1 MNTYICPICKTE
13 FTRYGKKPA
22 TYCSLTC
29 KAEAQRQSKP
39 VTKEWLQQKY
49 VAENLSTYTIAKI
62 VNRNPKR
69 VYEWLV
75 DFCIPTRPVSQN
87 RLPKT
92 SIGPHANR
100 EWLYEQ
106 YVNQKRSASS
116 IAEECNVGENNIYY
130 FLSKFNIPRR
140 SMSEIRKIKRW
151 GLSGKA
157 NGMFGRTGKSNPNY
171 KTGSSPERQTF
182 YSKGKGKDFLKIILS
197 RDNYTCQRCGNGKKG
212 KKGLHVHHIKGWAI
226 HENLRFEANN
236 CITLCRKCHEW
247 VHSKQNINN
256 EFVE

>member
-49 VAENLSTYTIAKI
+49 VAENLSTYAIAKI

-75 DFCIPTRPVSQN
+75 DFCIPTTGISKP
-87 RLPKT
+87 LLKT

-116 IAEECNVGENNIYY
+116 IAEECNVE
-130 FLSKFNIPRR
+130 
-140 SMSEIRKIKRW
+140 KI
-151 GLSGKA
+151 
-157 NGMFGRTGKSNPNY
+157 
-171 KTGSSPERQTF
+171 TF
-182 YSKGKGKDFLKIILS
+182 II
-197 RDNYTCQRCGNGKKG
+197 
-212 KKGLHVHHIKGWAI
+212 
-226 HENLRFEANN
+226 F
-236 CITLCRKCHEW
+236 
-247 VHSKQNINN
+247 
-256 EFVE
+256 